1 MRSALFGIFRLQRG
15 HFAGVVGLCSRT
27 GGAALNHPSVPEG
40 TAADQSVAA
49 LCKAEGANGVTTSNT
64 KCITLHLLLTGID
77 GMHYPMK
84 LLLLI
89 LLLGG
94 WGGGALPCV
103 MYHADVSAA
112 T

>member
-1 MRSALFGIFRLQRG
+1 M
-15 HFAGVVGLCSRT
+15 
-27 GGAALNHPSVPEG
+27 PEG
-40 TAADQSVAA
+40 ITADQSVAA

-94 WGGGALPCV
+94 ALPCV

>member
-1 MRSALFGIFRLQRG
+1 MPDSAPGT
-15 HFAGVVGLCSRT
+15 V
-27 GGAALNHPSVPEG
+27 GAALNRASVPEG
-40 TAADQSVAA
+40 IAADQSVAA

-94 WGGGALPCV
+94 GV
-103 MYHADVSAA
+103 YHV
-112 T
+112 

>member
-1 MRSALFGIFRLQRG
+1 M
-15 HFAGVVGLCSRT
+15 
-27 GGAALNHPSVPEG
+27 
-40 TAADQSVAA
+40 
-49 LCKAEGANGVTTSNT
+49 TTSNT

-94 WGGGALPCV
+94 GGL
-103 MYHADVSAA
+103 YHV
-112 T
+112 